1 MRSEFRQ
8 KYRRMLEKA
17 IDQVR
22 GYSRKVPDYHHAV
35 DLGTIDATGNIRL
48 KDRIKDT
55 IVRGGENTYATDMEA
70 IAHTHPSIREC
81 QVVGFRD
88 DRLGEKTVACTIPK
102 DPSQEIA

>member
-1 MRSEFRQ
+1 M
-8 KYRRMLEKA
+8 
-17 IDQVR
+17 
-22 GYSRKVPDYHHAV
+22 PDYHHAV

-55 IVRGGENTYATDMEA
+55 IVRGGENIHATDMEA
-70 IAHTHPSIREC
+70 IAHTHPSIRECQVVGFPDDRFFSQTVIPEC